1 MQLSDDN
8 LSQLDEEKL
17 LNLSEAALRRIS
29 VKLLT
34 DLKEARERLNQNSHN
49 SSRPP
54 SSEAPWEKEI
64 QQETSTHPAEATEE
78 NQSSDQNESSPVK
91 EPDDK
96 SSQSSQNETEVPRKP
111 GKQHGAKG
119 FGRQQKIA
127 ITDYK
132 DHYPEICGCCQQPLN
147 TTLKKATTA
156 FETLDLEW
164 ADEKAPGLR
173 LTNTKHT
180 YYEISCHCGHVT
192 LKEPHRSNSRDTLQ
206 EVTCS
211 QWRLVGPGLASLIIC
226 LTYRMR
232 LSRERVQEFLE
243 DWLGL
248 QLSIG
253 TINNTLHESGAA
265 ALPIQEELV
274 KEIVASQQLHVDET
288 SWMELTTFLWLW
300 VFSTESV
307 TAYWIATRSSELIE
321 NVLGPAYCG
330 WLMSDGYQ
338 VYRKY
343 LNRVRCWAHLIRKAN
358 GLQEGLGKDA
368 QLFGEKTLHLM
379 GLLMSAIRDARI
391 HPPNTPLTEL
401 YQPQLIAYRQL
412 CEQMKASTH
421 KKTQALATEMLN
433 DWEAI
438 FRVLEYPHLPLTNN
452 EAERALRHW
461 VILRRISYGT
471 RTEEGSCVFAI
482 LISVIETCRKRQQSP
497 WVYLAAVIHHR
508 RIGIAVPNLPIAK
521 GSE

>member
-1 MQLSDDN
+1 MQLSNDD
-8 LSQLDEEKL
+8 LSQLNEDEL
-17 LNLSEAALRRIS
+17 LNLSEEELRRIS
-29 VKLLT
+29 IKLLT
-34 DLKEARERLNQNSHN
+34 DLKEARERLSQNSRN
-49 SSRPP
+49 SSCPP
-54 SSEAPWEKEI
+54 SSEAPWEKET
-64 QQETSTHPAEATEE
+64 QQGGSDKQCEETEE
-78 NQSSDQNESSPVK
+78 NKPSDKNESLPVDKPDK
-91 EPDDK
+91 ESRPTK
-96 SSQSSQNETEVPRKP
+96 NGTEEPRKP
-111 GKQHGAKG
+111 GKQIGAKG
-119 FGRQQKIA
+119 FGRTQKIA
-127 ITDYK
+127 ITHYQ
-132 DHYPEICGCCQQPLN
+132 DHVPQTCECCQHPLN
-147 TTLKKATTA
+147 AVAKKAITA
-156 FETLDLEW
+156 FETIDLEW
-164 ADEKAPGLR
+164 ADDKTPGLR
-173 LTNTKHT
+173 LTNTKHS
-180 YYEISCHCGHVT
+180 YYEISCYCGHIT
-192 LKEPHRSNSRDTLQ
+192 QKEPNRSNSLDTLQ
-206 EVTCS
+206 DITCS

-232 LSRERVQEFLE
+232 LSRERVQEFLS

-321 NVLGPAYCG
+321 NILGQAYCG

-338 VYRKY
+338 VYRRY

-358 GLQEGLGKDA
+358 GLQEGLDRDS
-368 QLFGEKTLHLM
+368 QLFGKKTLDLM
-379 GLLMSAIRDARI
+379 NMLITAIREARTD
-391 HPPNTPLTEL
+391 PPDKPLTET
-401 YQPQLIAYRQL
+401 YQTQIIAYQQL
-412 CEQMKASTH
+412 CKKMKNSAH
-421 KKTQALATEMLN
+421 KKTKALATEMLN

-438 FRVLEYPHLPLTNN
+438 FRILEYPHLPLTNN

-497 WVYLAAVIHHR
+497 WIYLASVIHNR
-508 RIGIAVPNLPIAK
+508 RVGIAIPNLPIAK
-521 GSE
+521 GAE